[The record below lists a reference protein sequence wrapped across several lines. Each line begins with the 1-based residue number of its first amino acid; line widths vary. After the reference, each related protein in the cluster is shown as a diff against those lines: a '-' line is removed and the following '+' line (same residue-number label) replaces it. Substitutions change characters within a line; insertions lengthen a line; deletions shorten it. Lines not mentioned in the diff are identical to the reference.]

1 MDQKLSTRLDAI
13 EAQNDLDAV
22 NMSEAEA
29 AAGELTEWPPACKL
43 SRRSASTASAAPI
56 NSCKGMSIRLLLAVA
71 LLLELELFGLDP
83 AEAEAA

>member
-1 MDQKLSTRLDAI
+1 MFLGLLET
-13 EAQNDLDAV
+13 
-22 NMSEAEA
+22 EA
-29 AAGELTEWPPACKL
+29 AAAFSAASEAAAAEPVGELLTEWLAPACKL

>member
-1 MDQKLSTRLDAI
+1 MLL
-13 EAQNDLDAV
+13 EAV
-22 NMSEAEA
+22 EA
-29 AAGELTEWPPACKL
+29 AVTPGVTSTCKL